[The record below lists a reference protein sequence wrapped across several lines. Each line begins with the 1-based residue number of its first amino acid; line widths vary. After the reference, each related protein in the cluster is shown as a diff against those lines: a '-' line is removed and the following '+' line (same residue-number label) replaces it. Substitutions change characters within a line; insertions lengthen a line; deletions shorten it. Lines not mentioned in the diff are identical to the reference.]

1 MDTFSKFMFNILKN
15 YMEFMTIY
23 HFYHEKIKIEK
34 VGKLVN
40 NLHDKNECVIHIT
53 NFKASIK

>member
-1 MDTFSKFMFNILKN
+1 MNV
-15 YMEFMTIY
+15 MTIH
-23 HFYHEKIKIEK
+23 HFYLKKIKIEK

-40 NLHDKNECVIHIT
+40 NLDDKNECVTHIT